1 VQNVNVL
8 PEGSINQDWFL
19 VDHSDLT
26 PQTFNENISDLNSIN
41 EYASPWH
48 FGDTDQ
54 GVDDGRLPRAC
65 SADNANLLSWIDD
78 YTEAIDDVGQVL
90 PISNTHISEL
100 NPALLDDC
108 GDVLLFLLPIIAVT
122 RVGRLDG
129 QLHELVESFQAY
141 HIGLESSVLKE
152 EIIYEFIDVDN
163 WN

>member
-26 PQTFNENISDLNSIN
+26 PQIFNENISYLNSID

-65 SADNANLLSWIDD
+65 SADNANLLSWIDG
-78 YTEAIDDVGQVL
+78 YTETIDDVGQVL
-90 PISNTHISEL
+90 PISNTHTSEL

-108 GDVLLFLLPIIAVT
+108 GDVLLFLLPIITVT
-122 RVGRLDG
+122 RVGRLNG

-141 HIGLESSVLKE
+141 HIGLESSVLE
-152 EIIYEFIDVDN
+152 EQAVDKIVDADHRN
-163 WN
+163 